1 VQRKIALLL
10 ALAMVAVAWML
21 LPFSR
26 PAKDSLSSPPEPES
40 PTADSGVDPTG
51 REPLPPSA
59 PAVCAAPQNNV
70 SRETL
75 TALVVARLREWED
88 QDDSKLRPQHL
99 QELETLLDGTNML
112 EIVQELPP
120 DLMGYAFALPSLRQ
134 KLMADPKAALDWMSS
149 HTNISETPLL
159 TLLYDWG
166 QANRDEM
173 RQHLASLPEGE
184 WKQKIMAA
192 ASSEAL
198 SSDPAEAVTWAAQMN
213 PGGRQT
219 GLLEMAAADWVRRD
233 PDTAAEWVDRVND
246 PVLREQLAGALAV
259 GYADI
264 DPVQAAASV
273 MQSFPPGEVL
283 NRSVAEIAWVWA
295 MREPAMAMAWVA
307 QFPDGQARQM
317 ALGNVMNIWGNRDQA
332 AALAWIENLP
342 AGSLQTEAAA
352 DLLTA
357 LPAAESSAP

>member
-1 VQRKIALLL
+1 MA
-10 ALAMVAVAWML
+10 AAAWML

-26 PAKDSLSSPPEPES
+26 PAKDSLSSPPEPGS
-40 PTADSGVDPTG
+40 PTADNGLDPMG
-51 REPLPPSA
+51 REPLPPSV
-59 PAVCAAPQNNV
+59 PAVGAAVQN
-70 SRETL
+70 SLSKEAL

-88 QDDSKLRPQHL
+88 QDDSKLRPQRL
-99 QELETLLDGTNML
+99 RELEALLDGTNML

-149 HTNISETPLL
+149 HTNISETHLL
-159 TLLYDWG
+159 TLLHDWG

-173 RQHLASLPEGE
+173 RLHLASL
-184 WKQKIMAA
+184 
-192 ASSEAL
+192 S
-198 SSDPAEAVTWAAQMN
+198 QMN

-219 GLLEMAAADWVRRD
+219 RLLEMAAADWVRRD
-233 PDTAAEWVDRVND
+233 PDTAAEWVGRMND

-264 DPVQAAASV
+264 DPAQAAASV

-295 MREPAMAMAWVA
+295 VQEPATAMAWVA

-317 ALGNVMNIWGNRDQA
+317 ALGNVMNVWGNRDQA
-332 AALAWIENLP
+332 AAMAWIEGLP

-357 LPAAESSAP
+357 LPASESSAP